1 MSPTLEDKLAIHELL
16 SRSAYAFDIQDMDML
31 EACFT
36 EDARFSMRI
45 AGGDLVG
52 PFEGRAAIMTLMT
65 DSIDV
70 QTDVRK
76 HVISN
81 IFFDEGADQ
90 PMVTSNLTLIST
102 ENGETNVLTAGF
114 YRDTV
119 VKDKDGWRVSNR
131 FIELDR
137 AY

>member
-16 SRSAYAFDIQDMDML
+16 SRSAYAFDIQDLPML
-31 EACFT
+31 ENCFT
-36 EDARFSMRI
+36 ADAEFSMRI
-45 AGGDLVG
+45 GGGDLVG
-52 PFEGRAAIMTLMT
+52 PFEGRKAIMKLMA

-81 IFFDEGADQ
+81 IFFDENGDL

-119 VKDKDGWRVSNR
+119 VRDNDGWRVSNR
-131 FIELDR
+131 FIELDK

>member
-1 MSPTLEDKLAIHELL
+1 MSPTLEDKLSIHELL
-16 SRSAYAFDIQDMDML
+16 SRSAYAFDIQDLPML

-36 EDARFSMRI
+36 EDAEFSMRI
-45 AGGDLVG
+45 GGGDLVG
-52 PFEGRAAIMTLMT
+52 PFEGRAAIMTLMA

-81 IFFDEGADQ
+81 IFFDESANQ

-102 ENGETNVLTAGF
+102 ENGETKVLTAGF

-119 VKDKDGWRVSNR
+119 VKEDGGWRVSNR